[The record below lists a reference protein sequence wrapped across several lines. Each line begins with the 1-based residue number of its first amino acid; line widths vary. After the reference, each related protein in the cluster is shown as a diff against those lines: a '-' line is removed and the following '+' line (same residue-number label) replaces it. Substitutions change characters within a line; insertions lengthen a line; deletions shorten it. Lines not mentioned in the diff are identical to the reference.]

1 MIYLNLK
8 VGYNVIR
15 WPNRNMV
22 TGEVTIIILSCPV
35 RVFII
40 LGDPAFEFSF
50 KNKQKKTKRM
60 VMGRLV

>member
-1 MIYLNLK
+1 
-8 VGYNVIR
+8 
-15 WPNRNMV
+15 MV

-35 RVFII
+35 RVSII
-40 LGDPAFEFSF
+40 LGDTAFEFSF